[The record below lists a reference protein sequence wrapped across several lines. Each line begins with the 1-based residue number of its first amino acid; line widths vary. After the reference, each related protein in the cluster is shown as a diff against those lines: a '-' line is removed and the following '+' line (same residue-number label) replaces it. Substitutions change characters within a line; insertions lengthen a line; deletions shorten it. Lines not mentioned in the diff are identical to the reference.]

1 MHWKIDIFEM
11 RAKHC
16 PALFLK
22 MFSKKYAAEINFE
35 IPESEYKSN
44 PTTCTTFLLASQQ
57 VIPLPVPRFSLHRN
71 NYAVIQHNKRQRF
84 QARSYFWSQFNLT
97 IKSILYFNKNLSGDF
112 REKVGWVDL
121 RIDIETGLISD
132 YFFYISLLQFLIGY
146 LVIPLSN

>member
-1 MHWKIDIFEM
+1 M

-146 LVIPLSN
+146 LVVPLSN

>member
-1 MHWKIDIFEM
+1 MKDRYFWNAGKTLSNLIS
-11 RAKHC
+11 KNV
-16 PALFLK
+16 
-22 MFSKKYAAEINFE
+22 SKKYAAEINFE

-44 PTTCTTFLLASQQ
+44 PTTCTTFQLASQQ